1 MWVSLCLGGV
11 LLLAAL
17 SSLAAPP
24 PSPLTLT
31 TARGGG
37 EEEEGVRGKK
47 GRGRENEWI
56 TEWIALCVRP
66 CSLVVGLGYADVLC
80 SDCSLCRPTWIYIFT
95 QGVFVTHPFG
105 FFLHSKSLCFLS
117 FFFSSLFAV
126 SMTAFLN
133 LLPQMWITLLNGVHQ
148 IECTRLYKYLFPPSL
163 CAFYSWI
170 EICSGVRGSFRKY
183 LFSTPLPATSAFSS
197 STVSPLRPVFCPSK
211 CSCLSHSP
219 PWGQART
226 HLSPNRTETVS
237 AGACVESVQ
246 AWRR

>member
-1 MWVSLCLGGV
+1 M
-11 LLLAAL
+11 
-17 SSLAAPP
+17 
-24 PSPLTLT
+24 
-31 TARGGG
+31 
-37 EEEEGVRGKK
+37 
-47 GRGRENEWI
+47 
-56 TEWIALCVRP
+56 RP

-105 FFLHSKSLCFLS
+105 FFCIVRVFVFLS

-148 IECTRLYKYLFPPSL
+148 IECTRLYKYLSPPSL

-219 PWGQART
+219 PWGQAHT
-226 HLSPNRTETVS
+226 HLSPNRTEIVS